1 MNLRNFANKTV
12 NFITDRLKELIGLT
26 LSIISVLIAI
36 SLLSY
41 SPEDPNFIYSENIE
55 IKNVLGFQGS
65 FASDLLFQSLGLIS
79 ILLCLTIFFTGIIL
93 LPL

>member
-12 NFITDRLKELIGLT
+12 DFITDRLKELIGLT

-55 IKNVLGFQGS
+55 IK
-65 FASDLLFQSLGLIS
+65 SDLESEQSQEEMNQESKPTKIIIKNGR
-79 ILLCLTIFFTGIIL
+79 LC
-93 LPL
+93 

>member
-12 NFITDRLKELIGLT
+12 NFIADRLKELIGLT

-41 SPEDPNFIYSENIE
+41 SPEDPNFIYSEKCFRLSRKLCFRFIVS
-55 IKNVLGFQGS
+55 VLRSYFY
-65 FASDLLFQSLGLIS
+65 S
-79 ILLCLTIFFTGIIL
+79 IMLNNFFYRNKCN
-93 LPL
+93 

>member
-41 SPEDPNFIYSENIE
+41 SPEDPNF
-55 IKNVLGFQGS
+55 
-65 FASDLLFQSLGLIS
+65 
-79 ILLCLTIFFTGIIL
+79 
-93 LPL
+93 